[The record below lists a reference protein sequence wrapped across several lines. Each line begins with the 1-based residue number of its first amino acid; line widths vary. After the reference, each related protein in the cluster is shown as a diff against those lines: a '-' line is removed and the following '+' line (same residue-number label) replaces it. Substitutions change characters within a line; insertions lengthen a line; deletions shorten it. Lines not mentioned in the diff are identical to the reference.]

1 MASPGVFRSP
11 SSRTPR
17 RELETRSSSP
27 EFPSLNDIVPSAP
40 SRPPFLSPN
49 KSNPVSNDIS
59 IVSLHSTDE
68 KQSDQ
73 PKPKTKAARTK
84 RAPRSKYFEGD
95 QPWKKYKSPPKTRSQ
110 ESEGK
115 AEGKS
120 ADPVSI
126 AFPTPDAVS
135 VLDKDASLILLE
147 DNPVAKK
154 APKKPK
160 AKEKDEPLSLDL
172 APSRRTDWTPPTKT
186 TSTHINL
193 GSDTSVIQD
202 TAIPTQLEDN
212 NDMFKSLL
220 ETYGCD
226 MPQPEPIVVSE
237 EDSSF
242 LKKRKLI
249 EMVTTADGAESPPVS
264 PEKSRAKP
272 KAAKKKARTI
282 TELATAAYQPPAAP
296 EATDPTQTQLSFART
311 DIAQDTEATSK
322 NGKGKAKAKSAKKPK
337 KTTAKSKKKAEPVLL
352 SPGTA
357 LKQSAA
363 QDFVFGTS
371 SQLVREQSPTLLRDI
386 QIAMRNSNLEMAHI
400 DEEDPFLDS
409 TDLEPVAK
417 KSSLWH
423 AGARDDDGGLL
434 DIELVD
440 LVDEP
445 SQLPPMDDGGDP
457 FGYSKPDILPILP
470 QQEQGVEDADAS
482 FETLSDLLPAP
493 KRKAPDIDENSEFS
507 LSDISVSTD
516 VRKPDPLSTVVG
528 SEAEQQSIE
537 AGSKLSTVP
546 TSTEPHRPKF
556 ELYTDTQLARQIK
569 GYGFKAVKRRSAMIA
584 LLDQCWRSK
593 HGVPETAARAITTS
607 SAVSQPRK
615 DASSAA
621 ATIDKGSSK
630 ARGRPRKTPSSPV
643 VIQEPP
649 PSAQPI
655 ESPKRPRG
663 RPKKADKAGASS
675 DEDATA
681 PSTSPKKG
689 RGRSKKVAGEAVPV
703 KPAKKAKPKAATKAA
718 TKTTKKTTPA
728 PSTPVKKKSAKFQD
742 VLEIPDSA
750 SDNGSV
756 GSVFSSSPEPTFSPP
771 PGVDLSVSM
780 EEDTSLLP
788 VGSPSA
794 QQSSVFERITEAV
807 TTAPRSTDPQNPSW
821 HEKILMYDPIILEDL
836 ASWLNSG
843 QLSRVGHDD
852 EVSPGEVKKWCE
864 SQSICC
870 LWRLNMRGVS
880 RKRY

>member
-1 MASPGVFRSP
+1 MASPGIFRSP

-17 RELETRSSSP
+17 RELQTRSSSP

-40 SRPPFLSPN
+40 SRPPFLSPS
-49 KSNPVSNDIS
+49 KSNPASNDIS
-59 IVSLHSTDE
+59 VVSLHSTDE
-68 KQSDQ
+68 ERSDQ
-73 PKPKTKAARTK
+73 VRPKTKAARAK
-84 RAPRSKYFEGD
+84 AAPRSKYFEGD
-95 QPWKKYKSPPKTRSQ
+95 QSWKKYKSPPKTRSQ
-110 ESEGK
+110 ERDGQGG
-115 AEGKS
+115 GKS
-120 ADPVSI
+120 ADLDPI

-135 VLDKDASLILLE
+135 VADQDASLILLE
-147 DNPVAKK
+147 DHPVVKK
-154 APKKPK
+154 APKRPK
-160 AKEKDEPLSLDL
+160 AKEKDVPLSLDL
-172 APSRRTDWTPPTKT
+172 APSRRADWTPPAKPI
-186 TSTHINL
+186 STHIDL
-193 GSDTSVIQD
+193 GSDASAFQD
-202 TAIPTQLEDN
+202 ATISTQAEDN
-212 NDMFKSLL
+212 NQVFKNLL

-226 MPQPEPIVVSE
+226 MPQPEPVVVSE

-249 EMVTTADGAESPPVS
+249 EMVTTGEGGESPPVS

-282 TELATAAYQPPAAP
+282 TELATAAYQTPAAP
-296 EATDPTQTQLSFART
+296 EATDPAQTQLSFTRT
-311 DIAQDTEATSK
+311 EITQDTEGTSK
-322 NGKGKAKAKSAKKPK
+322 NGKGKAKAKPARKPK

-371 SQLVREQSPTLLRDI
+371 SQLVREQSPALLRDI
-386 QIAMRNSNLEMAHI
+386 QIAMRNSNVELADI
-400 DEEDPFLDS
+400 DEVDPFLDS
-409 TDLEPVAK
+409 TDMEPVAK
-417 KSSLWH
+417 KSSLWR

-440 LVDEP
+440 LVDKP
-445 SQLPPMDDGGDP
+445 SQLPPIDNGGDP
-457 FGYSKPDILPILP
+457 FGYSKPDDLPILP
-470 QQEQGVEDADAS
+470 QQGQGVEDANAS

-516 VRKPDPLSTVVG
+516 VRKPDPPPTAVHSR
-528 SEAEQQSIE
+528 EEEQSME
-537 AGSKLSTVP
+537 AGSTASSIP
-546 TSTEPHRPKF
+546 TTTEPHRPKF

-584 LLDQCWRSK
+584 LLDQCWSSK
-593 HGVPETAARAITTS
+593 HGVPEVAARTITTS

-615 DASSAA
+615 DVPSAT
-621 ATIDKGSSK
+621 ATADKGSPK

-663 RPKKADKAGASS
+663 RPKKVGKAGASS

-689 RGRSKKVAGEAVPV
+689 RGRSKETGEAVPV
-703 KPAKKAKPKAATKAA
+703 KATRKAKPKAAA
-718 TKTTKKTTPA
+718 KTTRKATPA

-788 VGSPSA
+788 AGSPSA

-843 QLSRVGHDD
+843 QLSRAGHDG

-870 LWRLNMRGVS
+870 LWRLNMRGAS